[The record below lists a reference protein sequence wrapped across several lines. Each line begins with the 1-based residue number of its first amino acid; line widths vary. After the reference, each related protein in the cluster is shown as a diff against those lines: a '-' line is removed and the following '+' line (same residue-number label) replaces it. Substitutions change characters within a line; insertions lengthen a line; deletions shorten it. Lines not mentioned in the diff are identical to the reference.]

1 MASAA
6 AFFDLDR
13 TLVAGSSALALA
25 GEFHR
30 WGLVS
35 RRELVRA
42 AAWQLVFTR
51 YGASPSQAELMTR
64 RGLERL
70 RGLRPGELRELVAS
84 ALAPVLRPRIYRDAL
99 ALLDRHHARGDG
111 VDLVSAT
118 IDEVTSALASDLSL
132 AGALGTAAEVIDGR
146 CTGKALFTCLGED
159 KLVAVRRLAETNSVD
174 LARSKRRQ
182 PVSRGRVEGPHNRR
196 AAAATRTDDPRL
208 RLFVRTPIQAPN
220 ANAYAERWVG
230 SVRRECLDRLLISVA
245 ASSSTSSAST
255 SAISTNSVLT
265 ELDLRPPDRRGETEP
280 SRTASVYPLQVKR
293 RDLLGGLLHEYEAVA

>member
-1 MASAA
+1 VASAA

-25 GEFHR
+25 GAFHR

-42 AAWQLVFTR
+42 AVWQLVFTR

-99 ALLDRHHARGDG
+99 ALLDRHRARGDG
-111 VDLVSAT
+111 VYLVSAT
-118 IDEVTSALASDLSL
+118 IEEVTSALASDLGL
-132 AGALGTAAEVIDGR
+132 AGALGTAAEVIDDR
-146 CTGKALFTCLGED
+146 YTGKALFTCLGED

-174 LARSKRRQ
+174 LARSTAYSDSCTDVPLLEAVGN
-182 PVSRGRVEGPHNRR
+182 PVAVN
-196 AAAATRTDDPRL
+196 
-208 RLFVRTPIQAPN
+208 
-220 ANAYAERWVG
+220 
-230 SVRRECLDRLLISVA
+230 
-245 ASSSTSSAST
+245 
-255 SAISTNSVLT
+255 
-265 ELDLRPPDRRGETEP
+265 PDRRL
-280 SRTASVYPLQVKR
+280 RT
-293 RDLLGGLLHEYEAVA
+293 VAHQHGWPVLKFKARSSAPKTR